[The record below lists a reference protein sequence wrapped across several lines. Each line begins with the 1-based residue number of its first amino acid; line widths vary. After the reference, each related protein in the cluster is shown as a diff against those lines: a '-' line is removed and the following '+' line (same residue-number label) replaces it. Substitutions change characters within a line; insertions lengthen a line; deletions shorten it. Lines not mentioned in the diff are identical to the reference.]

1 MIFMSRRHVS
11 MKSSE
16 KFLDDLTRASARYI
30 LGETTG
36 IKIQGSKARIKA
48 TRSVLNASRNLY
60 VELIKEDAD
69 LDLVLNLMR
78 VKKEAARE
86 FHQVTGLRWRL

>member
-1 MIFMSRRHVS
+1 MSRRRVS

-36 IKIQGSKARIKA
+36 VKIQGSKARIKA

-60 VELIKEDAD
+60 VELIKENAD
-69 LDLVLNLMR
+69 LSQILGLMR
-78 VKKEAARE
+78 VKKQAARE

>member
-1 MIFMSRRHVS
+1 
-11 MKSSE
+11 MKNSE

-36 IKIQGSKARIKA
+36 VKIQGSKGRIRA

-60 VELIKEDAD
+60 IELIKENAD
-69 LDLVLNLMR
+69 LSRVLDLMR
-78 VKKEAARE
+78 IKKAAARE

>member
-1 MIFMSRRHVS
+1 

-30 LGETTG
+30 LGEATG
-36 IKIQGSKARIKA
+36 IKIQGSKDRIKA

-60 VELIKEDAD
+60 VELIKENAD
-69 LDLVLNLMR
+69 LSRILDLMR

>member
-1 MIFMSRRHVS
+1 

-36 IKIQGSKARIKA
+36 IKIHGSKDRISA
-48 TRSVLNASRNLY
+48 TRKVLRSSRNLY
-60 VELIKEDAD
+60 NELIKEDAD
-69 LDLVLNLMR
+69 LSRVLELMR